1 MQNKYD
7 GAQFYDDIYVCLK
20 NSKYMANIN
29 ILLVAPSFTCIFIF
43 FLSFRI
49 LSFFLPCSLKN
60 GLFVDRAFWRMFA
73 NVCIIFEL
81 WFAPRF
87 SVRYIRVCAKVIVT
101 YSQQC
106 EVVAKAHT
114 HTHKPYH
121 LFVRKSLR
129 VQFSCSFLEH
139 IHFQS
144 TALYSFLRF
153 TNEMRES
160 RSIFGFIIN
169 ILQHIVKFSSSCNG
183 AKARKE
189 NKMKWSTTEGKQF
202 AHAVLQSWI
211 FIRPYSIT
219 NISY

>member
-114 HTHKPYH
+114 HKTIPSI
-121 LFVRKSLR
+121 RS
-129 VQFSCSFLEH
+129 QIASCSIFMQLFGAH
-139 IHFQS
+139 TFSIYS
-144 TALYSFLRF
+144 ALF
-153 TNEMRES
+153 
-160 RSIFGFIIN
+160 
-169 ILQHIVKFSSSCNG
+169 FSSIYEWNERIKIHIWFHHQYTSAYC
-183 AKARKE
+183 K
-189 NKMKWSTTEGKQF
+189 
-202 AHAVLQSWI
+202 I
-211 FIRPYSIT
+211 
-219 NISY
+219 

>member
-1 MQNKYD
+1 MRCKTNTMVRNFTTTFMF
-7 GAQFYDDIYVCLK
+7 AWRI
-20 NSKYMANIN
+20 ANIWQ
-29 ILLVAPSFTCIFIF
+29 ILIFCSLRRRLLVYLFIF

-114 HTHKPYH
+114 HKTIPSIR
-121 LFVRKSLR
+121 L
-129 VQFSCSFLEH
+129 QIASCSIFLQLFGAH
-139 IHFQS
+139 TFSIYS
-144 TALYSFLRF
+144 ALF
-153 TNEMRES
+153 
-160 RSIFGFIIN
+160 
-169 ILQHIVKFSSSCNG
+169 FSSIYDWNERIKIHIWFHHQYTSAYC
-183 AKARKE
+183 K
-189 NKMKWSTTEGKQF
+189 
-202 AHAVLQSWI
+202 I
-211 FIRPYSIT
+211 
-219 NISY
+219 